1 MRKAEKVLIRKA
13 EAVIH
18 LFRIHPEANL
28 AAQKAID
35 RAVNE
40 LEESIKK
47 VKGET

>member
-1 MRKAEKVLIRKA
+1 MRKAEKVMIGKA

-28 AAQKAID
+28 EAQKKID
-35 RAVNE
+35 QAVNE

-47 VKGET
+47 VRGES